1 MIVKEIVSFFRPQG
15 FACVCSFMTMFRSVN
30 DFDIWKVE
38 VLKALYQDFT
48 RYHVNKLWIFPP
60 ERQHKISIKL
70 SHKKYTYAMETL
82 TKKVQVASQTN
93 LADKEL
99 QKIVSPYF
107 RNVKRCC
114 SMTVGWRCLL

>member
-1 MIVKEIVSFFRPQG
+1 MLTNYEYVPLRPLRDN
-15 FACVCSFMTMFRSVN
+15 T
-30 DFDIWKVE
+30 
-38 VLKALYQDFT
+38 
-48 RYHVNKLWIFPP
+48 KLL
-60 ERQHKISIKL
+60 KL
-70 SHKKYTYAMETL
+70 SHKFYTYAMETS

-114 SMTVGWRCLL
+114 SVTVGCGASCKLESVGRLSPFLRVIGMHGFKS